1 LSDAIASRRA
11 SKSIATIW
19 ETQWF
24 QFGSALTTLVL
35 QGSEQSPPATATAPG
50 TLEQQGHAD
59 HQGWHR
65 LQPIRTLTQQ
75 QPHQSQQD
83 QQRRSPS
90 QEVAAE
96 AGAGWH

>member
-1 LSDAIASRRA
+1 M
-11 SKSIATIW
+11 ATIW
-19 ETQWF
+19 GTQWI

-35 QGSEQSPPATATAPG
+35 QRCEQSPPATATAPG
-50 TLEQQGHAD
+50 ALQQQRHAD
-59 HQGWHR
+59 DQGWHR

-75 QPHQSQQD
+75 QPHQTQQD

-90 QEVAAE
+90 QEIAAE